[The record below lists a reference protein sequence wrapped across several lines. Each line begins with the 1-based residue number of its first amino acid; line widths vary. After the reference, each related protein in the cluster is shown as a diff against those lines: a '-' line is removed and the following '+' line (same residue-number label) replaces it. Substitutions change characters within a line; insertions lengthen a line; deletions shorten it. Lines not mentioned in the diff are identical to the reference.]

1 MIRKGYNNR
10 SKSVCSAPAE
20 EKSSNNERKNSMI
33 AKCVSKKSVKFP
45 GECNLVTRVIDP
57 VDPWLNRQCLSPAEL
72 INVYKLQCNLSLIQP
87 LYSVISQLQSIDL
100 RQSLERKHVFNLKG
114 CQLNGGHI
122 DMLEYVFKYVQFQY
136 VNLENSNLD
145 DESVE
150 SLHEILSYYETCTGL
165 CLARNPNVTST
176 GWIPVAFLFR
186 EVPYMEW
193 LDLRENNLGLTFVQ
207 ILSSS
212 LRISRK
218 EFKPKQFTKESF
230 DRNCNRLSEKLSDKD
245 TSKTSKNVSISESN
259 LSSSKTLPFHSRGL
273 HLGCTGINGKLLH
286 ILIPGIRLGCIT
298 DLRLPDNGI
307 TGSDA
312 KFLVPLLR
320 YSSHLKYLD
329 LSRNLLGD
337 LGCSTISQALA
348 SPCFSSEILNSDEN
362 QRGLIRL
369 FLSENMITRS
379 SMNKLATGLI
389 RCTRLTTLQLSGN
402 LNIGSSGLFDL
413 KSSLISCPCLK
424 RLGIAFCGIDH
435 DGAACITEILI
446 KTTSRFKVIDLT
458 GNPIGIENCLALLNS
473 SAYLDEK
480 VRIIGLE
487 FQPSSLM
494 QYARKLS
501 EKENNS
507 LLHQSNDNSQVQSD
521 GLNPDRDYQ
530 RPKHKNRRHSQIS
543 SSKHSIYGKSKFT
556 SLPTI
561 DYKHKPHSELN
572 PKYLWGDSSDD
583 EDRVNDSDDNS
594 VSVIT
599 KTNRNYLSEQNY
611 KQTSENEWTKH
622 HSIS

>member
-1 MIRKGYNNR
+1 MNIKGKYNR
-10 SKSVCSAPAE
+10 SKSVCSAPVE
-20 EKSSNNERKNSMI
+20 EKSDNNERKNSMI
-33 AKCVSKKSVKFP
+33 TNCVSKKSVKFP
-45 GECNLVTRVIDP
+45 GECNLVTCVIDP

-72 INVYKLQCNLSLIQP
+72 ISIYKLQCNLSSIQP

-100 RQSLERKHVFNLKG
+100 RQSPERKHVFSLKG

-122 DMLEYVFKYVQFQY
+122 EMLEYVFKYVQFQY
-136 VNLENSNLD
+136 LNLENTNLD
-145 DESVE
+145 DKSVE
-150 SLHEILSYYETCTGL
+150 SLYEILSYYETCTGL

-212 LRISRK
+212 LRIPRK
-218 EFKPKQFTKESF
+218 EVKTKQFKKESF
-230 DRNCNRLSEKLSDKD
+230 DNNCNLLSKKLSDKD
-245 TSKTSKNVSISESN
+245 IFKISKDVSISESN
-259 LSSSKTLPFHSRGL
+259 LRSSKTLPFHSRGL

-286 ILIPGIRLGCIT
+286 TLIPGFRLGCIT
-298 DLRLPDNGI
+298 DLRLPNNGI

-320 YSSHLKYLD
+320 YSSHLKHLD

-379 SMNKLATGLI
+379 SMSKLASGLT

-402 LNIGSSGLFDL
+402 LNIGSSGLFYL

-435 DGAACITEILI
+435 DGAASIKEILME
-446 KTTSRFKVIDLT
+446 TTFRFKIIDLT
-458 GNPIGIENCLALLNS
+458 GNPIGLENCLALLNS
-473 SAYLDEK
+473 SAYLDGK

-494 QYARKLS
+494 QYARQLS
-501 EKENNS
+501 DKENNS
-507 LLHQSNDNSQVQSD
+507 FLHQSNDNSHVQNNL
-521 GLNPDRDYQ
+521 LNPDRDYQ
-530 RPKHKNRRHSQIS
+530 RLKNKNRRHSHII
-543 SSKHSIYGKSKFT
+543 SSKHSSYGKTKFSSIT
-556 SLPTI
+556 TI
-561 DYKHKPHSELN
+561 DYHHKSHSGLN
-572 PKYLWGDSSDD
+572 PQYLWGDSSDD
-583 EDRVNDSDDNS
+583 DNRMNNTDDDN
-594 VSVIT
+594 VSVVA
-599 KTNRNYLSEQNY
+599 KRNRNYLSEQINR
-611 KQTSENEWTKH
+611 QTRENEWTKH
-622 HSIS
+622 YSIS

>member
-1 MIRKGYNNR
+1 
-10 SKSVCSAPAE
+10 
-20 EKSSNNERKNSMI
+20 
-33 AKCVSKKSVKFP
+33 
-45 GECNLVTRVIDP
+45 
-57 VDPWLNRQCLSPAEL
+57 
-72 INVYKLQCNLSLIQP
+72 
-87 LYSVISQLQSIDL
+87 
-100 RQSLERKHVFNLKG
+100 
-114 CQLNGGHI
+114 
-122 DMLEYVFKYVQFQY
+122 MLEYVFKYVQFQY